1 MQEMQ
6 IASPGSYHQNNG
18 PMVGSLP
25 SDSSFNHFHQRH
37 NFFPSSSPITTPQAS
52 SNHGSLSEYG
62 TPNSAW
68 SPLAGSLQQ
77 NMLQNNN
84 FDFVM
89 EDLTSQVRLNS
100 NSNLNP
106 HHML

>member
-1 MQEMQ
+1 MNQMQEMQ
-6 IASPGSYHQNNG
+6 IASPGGYHQGNG

-25 SDSSFNHFHQRH
+25 SDSSFVHYHRP
-37 NFFPSSSPITTPQAS
+37 NFFQSSSPITTPQNS

-77 NMLQNNN
+77 SMLQNSN

-89 EDLTSQVRLNS
+89 EDLTAQVRFES
-100 NSNLNP
+100 SINP
-106 HHML
+106 YRM